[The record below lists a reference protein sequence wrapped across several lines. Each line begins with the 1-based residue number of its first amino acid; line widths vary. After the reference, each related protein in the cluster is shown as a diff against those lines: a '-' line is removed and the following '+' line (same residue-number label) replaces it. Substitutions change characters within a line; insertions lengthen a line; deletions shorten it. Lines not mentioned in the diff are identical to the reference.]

1 MMYRCPWCSGSLMIA
16 YHDCEWG
23 FPLHDDIKLFEFLV
37 LEGAQAGL
45 SWSTI
50 FNKRSAY
57 QIAFDGFDPLKVAMY
72 DDFKIESL
80 INNPGIVRNKRK
92 ISSAV
97 RNANVFLSIQDKFG
111 SFDAYI
117 WGFVNGK
124 QIVNQFKTLSEI
136 PAETELSK
144 KISKDLIHRG
154 MNFVGPTIMYAFMQA
169 VGLVND
175 HLVNCFRYVEINENT
190 QEKK

>member
-1 MMYRCPWCSGSLMIA
+1 MKDRCPWVSGSLMTD

-23 FPLHDDIKLFEFLV
+23 FPLHDDPKLFEFLV

-50 FNKRSAY
+50 LNKRSAY
-57 QIAFDGFDPLKVAMY
+57 QIAFDGFDPIKVATY
-72 DDFKIESL
+72 DEAKIETL
-80 INNPGIVRNKRK
+80 MNNPGIVRNKRK
-92 ISSAV
+92 IESSV
-97 RNANVFLSIQDKFG
+97 RNAKVFLSIQDEFG
-111 SFDAYI
+111 SFDRYI

-124 QIVNQFKTLSEI
+124 QIVNHFKTLAEI

-144 KISKDLIHRG
+144 IISKDLIQKG

-175 HLVNCFRYVEINENT
+175 HLVNCYRYSEIMKNT
-190 QEKK
+190 QE